1 MGGPAQKKQG
11 PKSSSRV
18 GPPSISKPASSQE
31 NYFNFFLELIL
42 DLGYCGRLTKGVKMG
57 LDQYAGLRDSKGEVH
72 EKFYWRKHARLQV
85 FMSKQFNKQKKDQDH
100 NTHDDLQHLGFNGG
114 QGGVTITEDL
124 IKDLEEAIKNDYY
137 YYFASDGF
145 FWGQQFQ
152 EEQVKEYKAQDQKFL
167 EWAKEQVKAGRSI
180 GYDCSW

>member
-1 MGGPAQKKQG
+1 
-11 PKSSSRV
+11 
-18 GPPSISKPASSQE
+18 
-31 NYFNFFLELIL
+31 
-42 DLGYCGRLTKGVKMG
+42 MG

-85 FMSKQFNKQKKDQDH
+85 FMSRQFNKQKKEQEH

-124 IKDLEEAIKNDYY
+124 IKELEEQIKNGYWDC
-137 YYFASDGF
+137 FASDGF

-152 EEQVKEYKAQDQKFL
+152 EEQVKEYKAQDKEFL
-167 EWAKEQVKAGRSI
+167 KWAK
-180 GYDCSW
+180 

>member
-1 MGGPAQKKQG
+1 
-11 PKSSSRV
+11 
-18 GPPSISKPASSQE
+18 
-31 NYFNFFLELIL
+31 
-42 DLGYCGRLTKGVKMG
+42 MG

-85 FMSKQFNKQKKDQDH
+85 FMAKQYNKQLGNEDKEH

-114 QGGVTITEDL
+114 QGGVKITEEI
-124 IKDLEEAIKNDYY
+124 IKELEEQVKNNYWDC
-137 YYFASDGF
+137 FASDGF

-152 EEQVKEYKAQDQKFL
+152 EEAVKEYKAFDKKFIK
-167 EWAKEQVKAGRSI
+167 WAKEQLKAGRQI